1 MTRAVAVSGRFVSSE
16 WPIPRQKG
24 GEPGARKRVS
34 MTLTGTCITSEETLL
49 RQFPVRI
56 SDHLRLPTDRFDL
69 GVMRQGESKER

>member
-1 MTRAVAVSGRFVSSE
+1 MQENAKELAEVVV
-16 WPIPRQKG
+16 
-24 GEPGARKRVS
+24 
-34 MTLTGTCITSEETLL
+34 TGYTCITSEETLL

>member
-1 MTRAVAVSGRFVSSE
+1 
-16 WPIPRQKG
+16 
-24 GEPGARKRVS
+24 

-56 SDHLRLPTDRFDL
+56 SDHLRLSTDRFDL